1 MSNLF
6 AVDAASLS
14 VVLALVVVTAVVASL
29 AMRAFTARTARRATI
44 AWQETPGTVLMSTIQ
59 VRRNGNSRH
68 ETPTIVY
75 SYQVNG
81 TTLQGSRVRIG
92 DEAGRYRTAD
102 TESSA
107 AQTVARYPVGAAVK
121 VLFDPRNPA
130 ESALER

>member
-14 VVLALVVVTAVVASL
+14 TVVALLVIAAVVASL
-29 AMRAFTARTARRATI
+29 AMRALKARAVRRATI

-59 VRRNGNSRH
+59 VRRNGASRH
-68 ETPTIVY
+68 EIPTIVY

-92 DEAGRYRTAD
+92 DELGRVRVAG